1 MIGFC
6 EEVRAVDVV
15 RGLIVSASGGELLGA
30 KFESPEYCA
39 TIESA
44 PAGNE
49 ELFSNACPAFT
60 ADVPSKT
67 PLLKKATLP
76 DSVPGAVVAV
86 LFTVAVSVT
95 GWPKTEVA
103 GAEPSDV
110 AVPAIPGGMAVIKI
124 ACRALPP

>member
-6 EEVRAVDVV
+6 EEASAVDVV
-15 RGLIVSASGGELLGA
+15 RGLIVSESGAELLGA

-76 DSVPGAVVAV
+76 DGVPVAVVAE

-95 GWPKTEVA
+95 GWPKPKRA
-103 GAEPSDV
+103 GRQPREEP
-110 AVPAIPGGMAVIKI
+110 VP
-124 ACRALPP
+124 